1 MHGFGGIC
9 HLCGVTN
16 LDILHFNFLMMM
28 TNNSQHHFCFLVG
41 GHGFHGYC
49 PTNVMKLSYSH
60 VKKVVRH
67 WV

>member
-9 HLCGVTN
+9 HWCGVTN
-16 LDILHFNFLMMM
+16 LGILHLNFLMMM
-28 TNNSQHHFCFLVG
+28 IDSSQHHFCSLVG
-41 GHGFHGYC
+41 GHAFHGC
-49 PTNVMKLSYSH
+49 RPTNVMKLGYLY